1 MENPQVLTEHP
12 GAGISS
18 EYILMMVLTLTK
30 DFIRALKKVLRAG
43 QSAPPLIP
51 AYGRERQVDLCDSVN
66 K

>member
-30 DFIRALKKVLRAG
+30 DFIRTLKKVLGAG
-43 QSAPPLIP
+43 QSALPLIT
-51 AYGRERQVDLCDSVN
+51 ASGR
-66 K
+66 